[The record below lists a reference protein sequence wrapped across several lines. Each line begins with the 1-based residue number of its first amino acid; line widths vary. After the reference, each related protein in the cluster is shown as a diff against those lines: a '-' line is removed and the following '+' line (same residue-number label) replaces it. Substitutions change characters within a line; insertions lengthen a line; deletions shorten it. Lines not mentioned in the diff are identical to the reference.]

1 MVLSKCIRISYFSS
15 NYPQITCNFY
25 FSANYQFYQLKITQ
39 YYEIMQKSTKRLE
52 NHRVNSMTCETHLAV
67 KKFIDMITVSL
78 MVQLYTMCCFV
89 FTQTSKV
96 FSCQHFSN
104 TATTSS
110 AILYIFLLK
119 YDHKRMRKSFQA
131 VVEINTHGTD
141 KKRNMNIHKV
151 IEP

>member
-1 MVLSKCIRISYFSS
+1 M
-15 NYPQITCNFY
+15 NYTSGN
-25 FSANYQFYQLKITQ
+25 SDHHALKNYQ
-39 YYEIMQKSTKRLE
+39 
-52 NHRVNSMTCETHLAV
+52 N
-67 KKFIDMITVSL
+67 FIYMITVSL

-96 FSCQHFSN
+96 FSWQHFSKI
-104 TATTSS
+104 ATTSS

-141 KKRNMNIHKV
+141 KKGNLNMNKV

>member
-1 MVLSKCIRISYFSS
+1 
-15 NYPQITCNFY
+15 
-25 FSANYQFYQLKITQ
+25 
-39 YYEIMQKSTKRLE
+39 
-52 NHRVNSMTCETHLAV
+52 
-67 KKFIDMITVSL
+67 MITVSL

-89 FTQTSKV
+89 FTQTSRV
-96 FSCQHFSN
+96 FSWQHFSKI
-104 TATTSS
+104 ATTSS

-141 KKRNMNIHKV
+141 KKGNLNMNKV